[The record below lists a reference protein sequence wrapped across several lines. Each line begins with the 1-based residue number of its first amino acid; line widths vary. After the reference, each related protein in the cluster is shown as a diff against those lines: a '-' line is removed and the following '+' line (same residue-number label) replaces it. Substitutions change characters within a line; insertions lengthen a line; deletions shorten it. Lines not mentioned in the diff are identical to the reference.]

1 MDLVRGKQVKNHD
14 PMGEFERLQNEINN
28 LFNFDYQNNR
38 GLFDRPA
45 SPPVDVIE
53 KADSLVIRCDMPGIR
68 KKDLD
73 LSLARNV
80 LTLKGEKKPEEE
92 KDDAKKYRNETWS
105 GGFQRTI
112 SLPDSVDPN
121 KVEAALQDGVL
132 EITIAKR
139 DEVKPRQINVKV
151 S

>member
-1 MDLVRGKQVKNHD
+1 MDLVRGKQVKNLD

-28 LFNFDYQNNR
+28 LFNFDYQGNR

-53 KADSLVIRCDMPGIR
+53 KADSLVIRCDMPGIS
-68 KKDLD
+68 KDDLD

-80 LTLKGEKKPEEE
+80 LTIKGEKKSGEGKE
-92 KDDAKKYRNETWS
+92 DAKKFRNETWS
-105 GGFQRTI
+105 GVFQRTI

-121 KVEAALQDGVL
+121 KVEADLHDGVL

-139 DEVKPRQINVKV
+139 EEVKPRHIDVKV

>member
-1 MDLVRGKQVKNHD
+1 MDLVKGRQGKTLD
-14 PMGEFERLQNEINN
+14 SMGEFERLQNEINN

-53 KADSLVIRCDMPGIR
+53 KADSLVIRCDMPGIS
-68 KKDLD
+68 KDDLD

-80 LTLKGEKKPEEE
+80 LTIKGEIKSEEGKE
-92 KDDAKKYRNETWS
+92 NAKKYRNETWS
-105 GGFQRTI
+105 GVFQRTI

-121 KVEAALQDGVL
+121 KVEADLHDGVL
-132 EITIAKR
+132 EVTIAKR

>member
-1 MDLVRGKQVKNHD
+1 MDLVRGKQVKNLD

-28 LFNFDYQNNR
+28 LFNFDYQGNR

-53 KADSLVIRCDMPGIR
+53 KADSLLIRCDMPGIS
-68 KKDLD
+68 KDDLD

-80 LTLKGEKKPEEE
+80 LTIKGEKKSEEGKE
-92 KDDAKKYRNETWS
+92 DAKKYRNETWS
-105 GGFQRTI
+105 GVFQRTI

-121 KVEAALQDGVL
+121 KVEADLHDGVL

-139 DEVKPRQINVKV
+139 EEVKPRHIDVKV

>member
-1 MDLVRGKQVKNHD
+1 MDLVRGKQVKNLD

-28 LFNFDYQNNR
+28 LFNFDYQGNR

-53 KADSLVIRCDMPGIR
+53 KADLLLIRCDMPGIS
-68 KKDLD
+68 KDDLD

-80 LTLKGEKKPEEE
+80 LTIKGEKKSEEGKE
-92 KDDAKKYRNETWS
+92 DAKKYRNETWS
-105 GGFQRTI
+105 GVFQRTI

-121 KVEAALQDGVL
+121 KVEADLHDGVL

-139 DEVKPRQINVKV
+139 EEVKPRHIDVKV

>member
-1 MDLVRGKQVKNHD
+1 MDLVRGRQDKNLD

-28 LFNFDYQNNR
+28 LFNFDYQGTR

-53 KADSLVIRCDMPGIR
+53 KTDSLVIRCDMPGIS
-68 KKDLD
+68 KEDLD

-80 LTLKGEKKPEEE
+80 LTIKGEKKPEEG
-92 KDDAKKYRNETWS
+92 KDEAKKYRNETWS
-105 GGFQRTI
+105 GVFQRTI

-121 KVEAALQDGVL
+121 KVEADLHDGIL

-139 DEVKPRQINVKV
+139 EEVKPRQINVKV